1 MPAGRRH
8 QLHILKWQIHHL
20 VYPVTAHR
28 DVKIIRR
35 IVAVIILVCVPVPV
49 LHRHGMLHF
58 PDQVHR
64 DTLANERQSAHTELI
79 DWAVLGVIQMI
90 TVSHGQT
97 VDHRLH
103 KLRPARCQLIVR
115 KTVLDKQIHI
125 DMVQFAVVKVH
136 LRSILMGFT
145 V

>member
-1 MPAGRRH
+1 
-8 QLHILKWQIHHL
+8 
-20 VYPVTAHR
+20 
-28 DVKIIRR
+28 
-35 IVAVIILVCVPVPV
+35 
-49 LHRHGMLHF
+49 MLHF

-79 DWAVLGVIQMI
+79 DWTVLGVIQMI
-90 TVSHGQT
+90 TVSHGKT

-103 KLRPARCQLIVR
+103 KLRPARRQLIVR